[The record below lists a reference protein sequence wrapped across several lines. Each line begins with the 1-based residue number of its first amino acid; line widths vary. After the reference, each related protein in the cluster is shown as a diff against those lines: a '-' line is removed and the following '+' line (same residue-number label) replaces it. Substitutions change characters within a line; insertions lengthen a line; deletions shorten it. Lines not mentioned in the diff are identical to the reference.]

1 MRSGSGAV
9 LLVGFALVVMLLS
22 VAGTVIPPSIGMKQ
36 DPSQSFTD
44 IAGSIREITYAC
56 GNFRGDDGD
65 KLSYYNK
72 TLTALSKQL
81 KERGIMLEAYPMV
94 ASYKCSV
101 LYILRSNDN
110 STYVEGFVS
119 TDISTETA
127 WKEYLV
133 EGSSGSLSSLI
144 IIPPALCFRDKGEGK
159 KESST
164 HFLIGNP
171 NPVRISVILKYIG
184 NDEIKNWYVSFPGQ
198 GTGVVRDDDNDGD
211 IEFYL
216 NPMTEPKGKGVA
228 LGQRTV
234 GDAFIN
240 IQHTT
245 GQSGLVDKLTIIIP
259 EYDFTQDIPIYWNE
273 CPVISW
279 GQTLKSLRSGG

>member
-1 MRSGSGAV
+1 
-9 LLVGFALVVMLLS
+9 MLLS
-22 VAGTVIPPSIGMKQ
+22 VAGTVTPPSIGMKQ

-127 WKEYLV
+127 WKEGGFSQLV
-133 EGSSGSLSSLI
+133 
-144 IIPPALCFRDKGEGK
+144 IIPPALCFRDKGGGEG
-159 KESST
+159 ESST
-164 HFLIGNP
+164 HFLIENP
-171 NPVRISVILKYIG
+171 NPVRINIILEYIG
-184 NDEIKNWYVSFPGQ
+184 NDKLQELHVQFPGQ
-198 GTGVVRDDDNDGD
+198 GKGTIQAKNGVV
-211 IEFYL
+211 EFYL
-216 NPMTEPKGKGVA
+216 DPMIEPKGEGVA
-228 LGQRTV
+228 LGQRAV
-234 GDAFIN
+234 GDAFIS
-240 IQHTT
+240 IRHTT
-245 GQSGLVDKLTIIIP
+245 GQSGLVDKLTVIVP
-259 EYDFTQDIPIYWNE
+259 EYGFTQDIPIYWNV
-273 CPVISW
+273 CPVIPW
-279 GQTLKSLRSGG
+279 GQYLKSLRSGG